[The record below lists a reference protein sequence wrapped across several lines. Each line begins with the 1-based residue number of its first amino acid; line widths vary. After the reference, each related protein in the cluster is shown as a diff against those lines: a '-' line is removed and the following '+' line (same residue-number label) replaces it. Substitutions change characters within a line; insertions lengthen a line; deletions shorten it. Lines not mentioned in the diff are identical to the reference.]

1 MQLNEKLL
9 KNLSRVLCMTHGAI
23 SAQSNIAIA
32 TWYRIVQ
39 TPSKI
44 SVQQLLDLANGLHV
58 PVSRFI
64 SMDEENVI
72 NKREDYIIYSGY
84 QNCYYDR
91 DAIQKVIS
99 SGIIS
104 SYRDVASIAG
114 LHPNRV
120 KESLLAIHRLP
131 VVRLLKICTTFTIN
145 VFDFIVDP
153 NPQNANVK
161 EQKETTAPMS
171 EDAVILHNIAT
182 MLREQAIFRAEV
194 RHDIARLNKKVDM
207 IINEYCKEPSSP
219 KKEKQ
224 TAVLARQVAKE
235 IQSRTDKELENDN
248 NTKIRSIK

>member
-9 KNLSRVLCMTHGAI
+9 KELPRVLFMTHGAI
-23 SAQSNIAIA
+23 SKQSNIAIA

-44 SVQQLLDLANGLHV
+44 SVQQLLDLANGLQV

-64 SMDEENVI
+64 SMDDK
-72 NKREDYIIYSGY
+72 NKVSQHKDYIVYSGY
-84 QNCYYDR
+84 KKCYYDR

-99 SGIIS
+99 SGMIS
-104 SYRDVASIAG
+104 SYRDAAPFVG

-131 VVRLLKICTTFTIN
+131 VVRLLKFCTTFTLN

-153 NPQNANVK
+153 NSPNANVK
-161 EQKETTAPMS
+161 EQKEITAQSS
-171 EDAVILHNIAT
+171 EYAAILHDIAT
-182 MLREQAIFRAEV
+182 LLREQAIFREEV
-194 RHDIARLNKKVDM
+194 RRDIAKLVEKMDLMLGVNKGR
-207 IINEYCKEPSSP
+207 SSYR
-219 KKEKQ
+219 KAEQ

-235 IQSRTDKELENDN
+235 AQNHADKNLKSKI
-248 NTKIRSIK
+248 TKKEA